1 MCLFIQQISPEHS
14 SKPGIARGWNY
25 RNNKAWSLLS
35 RVANVQQPSTDAGM
49 MVGADVRRD
58 RGALSPDLGKR
69 VVNTTSEKSQWL
81 SCIITDTQELARFR
95 GSWFWQRNR
104 VGLSAGRESVRYL
117 QKL

>member
-49 MVGADVRRD
+49 D